1 MAKTFYSKTT
11 VYDPDYRNVQ
21 SELWQLLTED
31 QQKVVASVFCHLKN
45 HAQIEIAEA
54 LIDYIE
60 ADIHPQASD
69 WSDTT
74 IGSMFYVLVFRLF
87 DKDLTANLPSTGSG
101 QVRACKT
108 ETIGEAIKRVFPSFL
123 K

>member
-1 MAKTFYSKTT
+1 MAKTFYSKHTQF
-11 VYDPDYRNVQ
+11 DPEYRNVQ

-60 ADIHPQASD
+60 ADIHPEASD

-74 IGSMFYVLVFRLF
+74 IGSMFYVLVFRIF
-87 DKDLTANLPSTGSG
+87 GKDLTEGFKKPASTGSVTKG
-101 QVRACKT
+101 ILSKLS
-108 ETIGEAIKRVFPSFL
+108 SFTSKL
-123 K
+123 

>member
-1 MAKTFYSKTT
+1 MAKTFYSKET
-11 VYDPDYRNVQ
+11 VFNPEYRNVQ
-21 SELWQLLTED
+21 AELWTRLSEE

-74 IGSMFYVLVFRLF
+74 IGSMFYMLVFRLF
-87 DKDLTANLPSTGSG
+87 GKDLTEGFKNPASAPVDSESVGFK
-101 QVRACKT
+101 KT
-108 ETIGEAIKRVFPSFL
+108 LSRFTSKFKKA
-123 K
+123 